1 MIKKREKD
9 RAVID
14 DGDMTAQ
21 PARLWTTFRL
31 CVLSNRP
38 VRLWHTPSFR
48 PIDRWKKNKP
58 LSVLILYSK
67 KYWHDLDFLEWT
79 NQSRL
84 IDCQVRANN
93 TSSIIITVNS
103 RKKRSSFDGGTAR
116 MSISRSYLEWLI
128 QARKWRKKKL
138 LPAVEGIAKHFETR
152 LTLVN
157 VCVCVYN
164 FALLLLV
171 THLVETDWLTCFL
184 RYWFDGFVWSVYFS

>member
-1 MIKKREKD
+1 M
-9 RAVID
+9 
-14 DGDMTAQ
+14 MTTWRHNPLVYEQLFVCVCCRTALSDSDT
-21 PARLWTTFRL
+21 RLHLGLLTGE
-31 CVLSNRP
+31 
-38 VRLWHTPSFR
+38 
-48 PIDRWKKNKP
+48 KKNKP

-138 LPAVEGIAKHFETR
+138 LPAVEGSKAFWDSAYFGE
-152 LTLVN
+152 
-157 VCVCVYN
+157 CVCVSIISL
-164 FALLLLV
+164 FFF
-171 THLVETDWLTCFL
+171 FL
-184 RYWFDGFVWSVYFS
+184 

>member
-21 PARLWTTFRL
+21 PARLWTTCRL

-79 NQSRL
+79 NRSRL

-138 LPAVEGIAKHFETR
+138 LPAVEGSKAFWDSAYFGE
-152 LTLVN
+152 
-157 VCVCVYN
+157 CVCVSIISL
-164 FALLLLV
+164 FFF
-171 THLVETDWLTCFL
+171 FL
-184 RYWFDGFVWSVYFS
+184 